1 MSGRPSG
8 RSYPCGG
15 DRDDPSGT
23 RSATLTE
30 LAVEAFTSIQDV
42 VDHAV
47 ADGSGAGSDRLRSA
61 ALAVVAERFVA
72 FADRLAESDLS

>member
-1 MSGRPSG
+1 
-8 RSYPCGG
+8 
-15 DRDDPSGT
+15 
-23 RSATLTE
+23 LTE

-61 ALAVVAERFVA
+61 ALAVVSERFVA
-72 FADRLAESDLS
+72 FAGCLPESDVS